1 MNTRLGIL
9 AQFGVR
15 KLLVMHSFTS
25 IAFDN
30 GYNGSQSV
38 SEVIFTLGSAF
49 VILVQGLAHVALGH
63 ESLAP

>member
-1 MNTRLGIL
+1 MNTRVGIL
-9 AQFGVR
+9 ARFGVR
-15 KLLVMHSFTS
+15 KLLVM
-25 IAFDN
+25 IRRAFDN

-49 VILVQGLAHVALGH
+49 VILIQGIAHVALEH

>member
-1 MNTRLGIL
+1 MNTRVGIL

-15 KLLVMHSFTS
+15 KLLVM
-25 IAFDN
+25 IRGAFDN

-38 SEVIFTLGSAF
+38 SEVILTLGSAF
-49 VILVQGLAHVALGH
+49 VILIQGIAHVALEH